1 METRFTHTILE
12 DRIERRSTLAEQFLG
27 LIKAAAL
34 RQRSENFF
42 GQLTQAPAREPK
54 HIATDAGGVVVHLS
68 KEHWDSHILAGHPE
82 IAHYREYIIQA
93 IERPDN
99 RYHEGYDTNN
109 RYFIR
114 YYANIPDHV
123 HEYVNRKHIVVIV
136 KYVPSEKFP
145 GGYAGNISTSYL
157 ETP

>member
-12 DRIERRSTLAEQFLG
+12 DQIERRSTLAEQFLE

-54 HIATDAGGVVVHLS
+54 HIATDAGGVAVHLS
-68 KEHWDSHILAGHPE
+68 RECWDAHIMVKHPE

-99 RYHEGYDTNN
+99 RYHEGYDEDN
-109 RYFIR
+109 RYFIQ
-114 YYANIPDHV
+114 YYINIPAQV
-123 HEYVNRKHIVVIV
+123 HEFKTSKRIVVIV
-136 KYVPSEKFP
+136 KYVPKNSP
-145 GGYAGNISTSYL
+145 NRYSGLISTSYL
-157 ETP
+157 QTC

>member
-1 METRFTHTILE
+1 MRDDE
-12 DRIERRSTLAEQFLG
+12 
-27 LIKAAAL
+27 K
-34 RQRSENFF
+34 
-42 GQLTQAPAREPK
+42 
-54 HIATDAGGVVVHLS
+54 
-68 KEHWDSHILAGHPE
+68 
-82 IAHYREYIIQA
+82 
-93 IERPDN
+93 N
-99 RYHEGYDTNN
+99 RYH
-109 RYFIR
+109 IR